1 MVPAPEKQIAGFC
14 SSSPRETTRRRGVF
28 CRFVRWMQNR
38 DARKSVFP
46 TLENMTTQPLEQTIG
61 KCEPMPPAWFR
72 IPDAC
77 AVSGIGRSLLYR
89 HLTSGR
95 IRSVCLRDPDNV
107 RGIRLVNADSLFAFI
122 ESHAA

>member
-1 MVPAPEKQIAGFC
+1 ML
-14 SSSPRETTRRRGVF
+14 
-28 CRFVRWMQNR
+28 
-38 DARKSVFP
+38 
-46 TLENMTTQPLEQTIG
+46 TLEKIKNEVG
-61 KCEPMPPAWFR
+61 KCEPIRPVWFR

-95 IRSVCLRDPDNV
+95 IKSVCLRDRNNV

-122 ESHAA
+122 ESFAQSGEQSGAEIAA